1 MQLNRLFFALWP
13 DETVRSA
20 SREAA
25 RQLNLRLQPGGYLSS
40 PERYH
45 LTLLFLGDQ
54 VLPQHE
60 RAARLAV
67 DALRAAPFDLCFD
80 QAGSFR
86 NKSIPWW
93 LGPRQV
99 PAGLTRLQERLR
111 ESLQRA
117 QVPVDRM
124 RFVPHLTIARDA
136 RRVLP
141 VTPIAPIVWPVREFV
156 LIRSHLDRQPVEYEI
171 LQRWALEGADDEGP
185 PPPTEPPP
193 QLDLGF

>member
-13 DETVRSA
+13 DEAARSA

-25 RQLNLRLQPGGYLSS
+25 RQLQLRLQPGGYLSS

-54 VLPQHE
+54 VRPEHE
-60 RAARLAV
+60 QAALRAAEG
-67 DALRAAPFDLCFD
+67 LRAAPFELCLD

-86 NKSIPWW
+86 NKSVPWW
-93 LGPRQV
+93 LGPRQ
-99 PAGLTRLQERLR
+99 PPEALTQLHERLR
-111 ESLQRA
+111 EAMARA
-117 QVPVDRM
+117 QVPVERM

-141 VTPIAPIVWPVREFV
+141 PTPVTPIRWAVQDFV
-156 LIRSHLDRQPVEYEI
+156 LIRSRLDRQPLEYEI
-171 LQRWALEGADDEGP
+171 LGRWPLTGAAATAP
-185 PPPTEPPP
+185 PSSPP